1 MVWAPHDVIREGP
14 SSVCQGACG
23 AHLAAGMKLSPRAHI
38 LYLGIPLFHTPA
50 HPLLGCL
57 APALL
62 TFQLRFITVRTGTR
76 KHNTLWGLLREQGE
90 TRSQGTFE

>member
-57 APALL
+57 VPSPAH
-62 TFQLRFITVRTGTR
+62 FPIKIHHSEDRNPKAQHAVGAAEGTR
-76 KHNTLWGLLREQGE
+76 
-90 TRSQGTFE
+90 